1 MKTLL
6 LLMSFAV
13 AASPALA
20 QNPDRHSDFQS
31 AKIIQ
36 TVEPVFPESLLTRYR
51 NGGEV
56 RVAISVDAH
65 GKLGEWL
72 VISYTDREFA
82 DAAVAALKE
91 WEFEPARMMGEPVPV
106 HIELTFNFEVK
117 GVVVTLTLAETT
129 DLLLSSVL
137 GRQLAYAPCTLREL
151 DRIPVPLNTVT
162 PVYPKELGERGV
174 QGVVTVEFFI
184 DELGAVRMPFVVG
197 RPPIALADL
206 AVDAVRLWK
215 FEPPTRKSQ
224 PVLVH
229 VRQVF
234 TFNPTP
240 VAKN

>member
-1 MKTLL
+1 MKALL
-6 LLMSFAV
+6 VLFSFAV

-20 QNPDRHSDFQS
+20 QRPSRNSDFQS

-36 TVEPVFPESLLTRYR
+36 TVQPVFPESLIVRYR

-56 RVAISVDAH
+56 RVAISVDAN

-82 DAAVAALKE
+82 DAAVAAFKE
-91 WEFEPARMMGEPVPV
+91 WEFEPARMMGEPIPV

-117 GVVVTLTLAETT
+117 GVVVSLTPAETT
-129 DLLLSSVL
+129 DVLFNSLLS
-137 GRQLAYAPCTLREL
+137 RQPAYAPCTLREL
-151 DRIPVPLNTVT
+151 DRIPVPLNTVK
-162 PVYPKELGERGV
+162 PAYPKELGDRGV
-174 QGVVTVEFFI
+174 QGAVTVEFFI
-184 DELGAVRMPFVVG
+184 DEQGAVRMPFVVG

-215 FEPPTRKSQ
+215 FEPPTRHGR

-234 TFNPTP
+234 TFTPTS
-240 VAKN
+240 VAQN

>member
-6 LLMSFAV
+6 TLFSIAV
-13 AASPALA
+13 AVSPVLA
-20 QNPDRHSDFQS
+20 QNSDRNSDLRS

-36 TVEPVFPESLLTRYR
+36 TVQPVFPESLLQRYR

-56 RVAISVDAH
+56 RVAISLDAH

-82 DAAVAALKE
+82 NAAVAALKE
-91 WEFEPARMMGEPVPV
+91 WEFEPARMMGEPIPV

-117 GVVVTLTLAETT
+117 GVVVSLTTAETV
-129 DLLLSSVL
+129 DLLIGSVL

-162 PVYPKELGERGV
+162 PVYPTELGDRGV
-174 QGVVTVEFFI
+174 QGAVTVEFYI
-184 DELGAVRMPFVVG
+184 DEQGAVRMPFVVG
-197 RPPIALADL
+197 RPPMALADL

-215 FEPPTRKSQ
+215 FEPPTRHGN